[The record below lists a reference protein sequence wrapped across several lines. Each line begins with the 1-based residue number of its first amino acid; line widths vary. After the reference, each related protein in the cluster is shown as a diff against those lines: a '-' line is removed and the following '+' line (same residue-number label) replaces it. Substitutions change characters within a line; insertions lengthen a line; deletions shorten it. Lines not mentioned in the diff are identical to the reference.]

1 VLSFIILFLVLVQ
14 RVRRR
19 VLAHEA
25 VNREEERLLFG
36 GMARYGG
43 IDFFGPN
50 YSSSAERR
58 DGKIYVWIDP
68 SKLWKPEGI
77 WARMSQWPVLRSVFL
92 WFRVL
97 LQLLGSIW
105 VLVSFVGIMVVLWL
119 VVRLLDFGSESLGGP
134 LGAVLHFFAI
144 FPILPILLL
153 FFAAMKCTIIGRY
166 HGAEHKA
173 VSAYEKYGEVTLEG
187 AAGMS
192 RLHPRCGTNIL
203 IYIVAVSLVTPFIDW
218 APWAVLQFTVI
229 SEAWFI
235 LGRTRVS
242 IAIGNFIQKYLTTSE
257 PGRKELELAVES
269 LNELLRAE
277 RGERGAAKEPVLF
290 SPRY

>member
-1 VLSFIILFLVLVQ
+1 MQ
-14 RVRRR
+14 RVQGR
-19 VLAHEA
+19 VVAQEVHQ
-25 VNREEERLLFG
+25 EEERLLFG

-68 SKLWKPEGI
+68 SKLWQPEGVV
-77 WARMSQWPVLRSVFL
+77 ARVSQWPVLRSIIF

-105 VLVSFVGIMVVLWL
+105 ALVSFVGIMVVLWL
-119 VVRLLDFGSESLGGP
+119 LVSLMDFGSESIGGP
-134 LGAVLHFFAI
+134 LGAVLYFFAV
-144 FPILPILLL
+144 FPILPILFL
-153 FFAAMKCTIIGRY
+153 FFAAMKFTVVGRY

-187 AAGMS
+187 AKGMS

-203 IYIVAVSLVTPFIDW
+203 IYIIAASFVAPFVDW
-218 APWAVLQFTVI
+218 APFAVLQFILI

-235 LGRTRVS
+235 FGKTRAS
-242 IAIGNFIQKYLTTSE
+242 IAIGNFMQKYLTTSE
-257 PGRKELELAVES
+257 PDRKELEVAVES

-277 RGERGAAKEPVLF
+277 RGERGAAKEPVLLPARF
-290 SPRY
+290 

>member
-1 VLSFIILFLVLVQ
+1 MAQ
-14 RVRRR
+14 
-19 VLAHEA
+19 EA
-25 VNREEERLLFG
+25 VNREEEKLLFG

-77 WARMSQWPVLRSVFL
+77 WARISQWPVLRSVFL
-92 WFRVL
+92 WFRIL

-105 VLVSFVGIMVVLWL
+105 ALVSFVGIMVVLYLL
-119 VVRLLDFGSESLGGP
+119 VYLADFGSESLGGP

-144 FPILPILLL
+144 FPILPVLLL
-153 FFAAMKCTIIGRY
+153 FFAGMKFTVLGRY

-173 VSAYEKYGEVTLEG
+173 VAAYEKYGDVFFDG
-187 AAGMS
+187 ASGMS
-192 RLHPRCGTNIL
+192 RIHPRCGTNIL
-203 IYIVAVSLVTPFIDW
+203 IYIVAVSLVDPFIDW
-218 APWAVLQFTVI
+218 APWVVLQFIVI
-229 SEAWFI
+229 TEAWFI
-235 LGRTRVS
+235 LGSTRVS
-242 IAIGNFIQKYLTTSE
+242 IAIGNFIQRYLTTSE
-257 PGRKELELAVES
+257 PGRKELEVAVES

-277 RGERGAAKEPVLF
+277 RGERGADKEPVLLPTRF
-290 SPRY
+290 

>member
-1 VLSFIILFLVLVQ
+1 MAQEV
-14 RVRRR
+14 
-19 VLAHEA
+19 HW
-25 VNREEERLLFG
+25 EEERLLFG

-68 SKLWKPEGI
+68 SKLWQPEGI
-77 WARMSQWPVLRSVFL
+77 LARISQWPVLRSVFF
-92 WFRVL
+92 WVRVL

-105 VLVSFVGIMVVLWL
+105 ALVSFVGIMVVLYLL
-119 VVRLLDFGSESLGGP
+119 VYLMDTGSTSIGGP
-134 LGAVLHFFAI
+134 IGAVLGFFAI

-153 FFAAMKCTIIGRY
+153 FFASMKFTVIGRY

-187 AAGMS
+187 AKSMS

-203 IYIVAVSLVTPFIDW
+203 IYIIAASLITPFIDW
-218 APWAVLQFTVI
+218 APWAVLQFIVI
-229 SEAWFI
+229 SEAWFL
-235 LGRTRVS
+235 LGKTRVS
-242 IAIGNFIQKYLTTSE
+242 VAIGNLMQRYLTTSE
-257 PGRKELELAVES
+257 PSRKELEVAVES
-269 LNELLRAE
+269 LHELLRAE
-277 RGERGAAKEPVLF
+277 RGERGAAKEPVLL

>member
-1 VLSFIILFLVLVQ
+1 MAQEVHQ
-14 RVRRR
+14 
-19 VLAHEA
+19 
-25 VNREEERLLFG
+25 EEERLLFG

-68 SKLWKPEGI
+68 SKLWQPEGI
-77 WARMSQWPVLRSVFL
+77 LARVSQWPVLRSIFL

-105 VLVSFVGIMVVLWL
+105 VLFSFVGIMVVLWL
-119 VVRLLDFGSESLGGP
+119 LVRLMDFGSESLGGP
-134 LGAVLHFFAI
+134 LGAVLHFFAL

-153 FFAAMKCTIIGRY
+153 FFASMKFTVIGRY

-173 VSAYEKYGEVTLEG
+173 VAAYEKYGEVTFEG
-187 AAGMS
+187 AKGMS
-192 RLHPRCGTNIL
+192 RIHPRCGTNIL
-203 IYIVAVSLVTPFIDW
+203 IYIVAVSLLDPFIDW
-218 APWAVLQFTVI
+218 APWAVLQFILIT
-229 SEAWFI
+229 EAWFI
-235 LGRTRVS
+235 LGRTRAS
-242 IAIGNFIQKYLTTSE
+242 IAIGNFTQKYLTTSE
-257 PGRKELELAVES
+257 PGRKELEVAVES

-277 RGERGAAKEPVLF
+277 RGERGAAKEPVLL
-290 SPRY
+290 SPRF